1 MKSQNHKNNNKKEMP
16 PKISHQYN
24 LKIQLLF
31 PSDQFLKLNT
41 QNNYSTYIS
50 HMKIHIIIQL
60 LISYH

>member
-41 QNNYSTYIS
+41 QIITL
-50 HMKIHIIIQL
+50 HI
-60 LISYH
+60 